1 MRTDRRVKHG
11 SSTSRPDNPEIT
23 GAGRVAIAVGQEEEP
38 QERAEKEKRHPF
50 PLLSL
55 SFVSLSFLAESRC
68 FVNPFRLFPLENASD
83 FDLQEPGSILVV
95 DLLENLIR
103 QSQSIN
109 PPPPLRRNRRRGVI
123 EILVL
128 GFQKPVIDFI
138 QLVGEDLL
146 GRVGSV
152 RNGVGSKYN
161 SIPIL
166 LNNLAGHARL
176 SSKLPDATGHLPIH

>member
-1 MRTDRRVKHG
+1 MAPPPPGPIILKLPGRGVSPLPLARR
-11 SSTSRPDNPEIT
+11 RNPRSARRKKSVILFLC
-23 GAGRVAIAVGQEEEP
+23 
-38 QERAEKEKRHPF
+38 F
-50 PLLSL
+50 PCHLFRFLSWQNPAAL
-55 SFVSLSFLAESRC
+55 SIPFVS
-68 FVNPFRLFPLENASD
+68 FPLENASD

-128 GFQKPVIDFI
+128 GFQKPVIDFV

-146 GRVGSV
+146 GCVGSV
-152 RNGVGSKYN
+152 RYGVGSKYN
-161 SIPIL
+161 AIL
-166 LNNLAGHARL
+166 IFL
-176 SSKLPDATGHLPIH
+176 